1 MENLFERKSTVARL
15 LAQEN
20 LHIVHRAVP
29 TAYFDLENRMMVL
42 PNFKEMDAEMYDL
55 LCAHEVG
62 HALNTPKEGWHNA
75 TSENKALKSYLNV
88 IEDARIE
95 RMMKVK
101 YPGLRHSFNV
111 AYKKLHDKDFF
122 GLSGVDVKKMMLI
135 DRINVFYKLGAHVRV
150 PFNPTELK
158 FLDRIN
164 LATSW
169 EDVETIAKDLYQA
182 AIEERKNRKEEESQ
196 EENDDEGENEFRSF
210 GGNIPSEDEEENEED
225 FFDEEG
231 ESDNETDD
239 FDLSE
244 SDEDFDSEEKND
256 SNLEEE
262 SDSVEEETE
271 DTEESSSINAKDY
284 EADESIEDQVQS
296 VTDSAFRSN
305 EQDLIDM
312 SETIITALVPSF
324 QPGVIIPAKLVH
336 AHIQDTLNK
345 HIKDKTTVTEYN
357 SFNSTVLHA
366 EEVIYNNRVVA
377 YKDFVKRSTAMI
389 DYMVKEFEM
398 RKNASQ
404 LSRTQTSKSGEIDS
418 NKLARYGITSDIFK
432 RINTIKEGKSHGLVM
447 FVDLSGSMS
456 DCLIKVFEQAIALTM
471 FCKKVNIPFDV
482 YGFSNNDEMK
492 SYYPTWTAKHSRQ
505 AGHLAFDCEPMFHL
519 KHYLSSNMNMV
530 QYREACMNMIYLG
543 NANKR
548 YYVKKYFMPPAEE
561 LNGTPLDPAIVASID
576 IVSKFKTINRLD
588 NVNCIFLTDGVGSGS
603 NMVFEE
609 KNQKLQARFYNP
621 DDKKVSFY
629 VQYPNTNI
637 RVLYNNLRKDGTER
651 HRPADFFTSAR
662 ALIEVAKK
670 VTGAKYTGYY
680 ITSKAEISHH
690 LIPYEFKYINREL
703 WDQQKKDFRKV
714 INKQNFISS
723 AKFGFDEYFFVA
735 GTNLDIK
742 EEKIE
747 VAPSATKSAMTKAFM
762 NSLKGRNLQRMF
774 LNRFMQNIAA

>member
-101 YPGLRHSFNV
+101 YPGLRHSFNL

-122 GLSGVDVKKMMLI
+122 GLSGIDVKKMLLI

-150 PFNPTELK
+150 PFTPDELK

-164 LATSW
+164 QAQSW

-182 AIEERKNRKEEESQ
+182 AIEERKNRKQ
-196 EENDDEGENEFRSF
+196 EEGDSQDEEYSSF
-210 GGNIPSEDEEENEED
+210 EEDLKNVLKEDLQGVLERLDTIMKMSDQDTSEENEED

-231 ESDNETDD
+231 EYEDD
-239 FDLSE
+239 GE
-244 SDEDFDSEEKND
+244 NFDSEEETD
-256 SNLEEE
+256 NLKSEEDE
-262 SDSVEEETE
+262 NFSMVS
-271 DTEESSSINAKDY
+271 KGY
-284 EADESIEDQVQS
+284 EADESIEDQIQS
-296 VTDSAFRSN
+296 ATDSAFRSN
-305 EQDLIDM
+305 EQDLIDT
-312 SETIITALVPSF
+312 SETILTALIPSF
-324 QPGVIIPAKLVH
+324 NPGVVIPAKLVH
-336 AHIQDTLNK
+336 AHIKESLDE
-345 HIKDKTTVTEYN
+345 HIKNKTSVCEYDTG
-357 SFNSTVLHA
+357 SSTILHA
-366 EEVIYNNRVVA
+366 ETVIHNNRTVA
-377 YKDFVKRSTAMI
+377 YKDFVKRSAPMV

-418 NKLARYGITSDIFK
+418 TKLARYGITADIFK

-447 FVDLSGSMS
+447 FVDLSGSMQ

-482 YGFSNNDEMK
+482 YGFSNNDSLNVYAPNWKMK
-492 SYYPTWTAKHSRQ
+492 HLRQ
-505 AGHLAFDCEPMFHL
+505 AGYLSFDCEPMFHL

-530 QYREACMNMIYLG
+530 QYREACMNLIFLG

-548 YYVKKYFMPPAEE
+548 YYVRKYFMPAAEA

-576 IVSKFKTINRLD
+576 IVSKFKTVNRLD
-588 NVNCIFLTDGVGSGS
+588 NVNCIFLTDGVGGTT
-603 NMVFEE
+603 NMIYEE
-609 KNQKLQARFYNP
+609 NQQQKLYSRHYNV
-621 DDKKVSFY
+621 DNKKTSFY

-637 RVLYNNLRKDGTER
+637 RVLYNNLRKDGGER
-651 HRPADFFTSAR
+651 YRPADFFTSAR

-680 ITSKAEISHH
+680 VTSKSEISHL
-690 LIPYEFKYINREL
+690 LIPYEFVYVNREL
-703 WDQQKKDFRKV
+703 WDQQKKDLRKL

-723 AKFGFDEYFFVA
+723 IKFGFDEYFFVA
-735 GTNLDIK
+735 ETNLEIK

-774 LNRFMQNIAA
+774 LNKFMQNIAA